1 MISKIKYFLFFC
13 FLIFIFS
20 CSTKKGLKSKELEIS
35 ELVQIIENNQLEF
48 KDWTARGSVS
58 FDSPDMGVSGSFVA
72 RIKRDSAIVLGF
84 RKLGI
89 EWARAMMDKHKYVV
103 VNKWEKTVETKSLG
117 EAARMINFNV
127 QYADIEN
134 LLCGNVI
141 IPNTETSQ
149 IRIKDDNYYLS
160 FSDDGYD
167 IEYVVDKNTLN
178 ITQST
183 IKRKGKIL
191 AIMSWGNY
199 QTLSNGKKAPFHR
212 VLKVVSEGEPNT
224 EIDLKIS
231 RIELDD
237 DGIINFDIP
246 SNYQKI

>member
-1 MISKIKYFLFFC
+1 MIGEIKYFLFFC
-13 FLIFIFS
+13 FLIFIIS
-20 CSTKKGLKSKELEIS
+20 CSTKKGLKSKELGIS
-35 ELVQIIENNQLEF
+35 ELVQIIESNQLDF

-103 VNKWEKTVETKSLG
+103 VNKWDKTVETKSLG
-117 EAARMINFNV
+117 EATQLINFNV

-141 IPNTETSQ
+141 IPNAATSQ
-149 IRIKDDNYYLS
+149 IRIKDNNYYLN
-160 FSDDGYD
+160 FSEDGYD
-167 IEYVVDKNTLN
+167 MEYMIDKSTLH

-183 IKRKGKIL
+183 IGRNGKVL
-191 AIMSWGNY
+191 AIMSWANY
-199 QTLSNGKKAPFHR
+199 QALSNGKKAPFHR
-212 VLKVVSEGEPNT
+212 VLKVVTEGEPNT

-231 RIELDD
+231 KIDLDD
-237 DGIINFDIP
+237 NGVLNFDIP
-246 SNYQKI
+246 NNYTKI